1 MDEVLAK
8 RRDTQGVNANFVGSS
23 ISDVATRDHKGE
35 VVSTRSIRMYLQKE
49 FSIAIAKDGVGCER
63 SPEGSDA
70 PYSGLT
76 SLNKIRK
83 GN

>member
-1 MDEVLAK
+1 VDEVLAK

-23 ISDVATRDHKGE
+23 ISDVVTRDHKGE

-49 FSIAIAKDGVGCER
+49 FSIAIAKDGVGCEP